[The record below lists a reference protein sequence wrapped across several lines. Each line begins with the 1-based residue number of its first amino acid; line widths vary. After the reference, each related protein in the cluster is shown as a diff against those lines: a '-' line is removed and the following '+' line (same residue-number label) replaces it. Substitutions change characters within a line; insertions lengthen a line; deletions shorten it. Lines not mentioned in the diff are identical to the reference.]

1 MTGVIIVERHT
12 LGKANITPPVL
23 PARPAAVPALRHPG
37 ILICRAGLS
46 AGSNRGGGYAHGS
59 R

>member
-1 MTGVIIVERHT
+1 MTGAIIVERHT
-12 LGKANITPPVL
+12 LGKANITPPMV
-23 PARPAAVPALRHPG
+23 PARPVAGPALRHSG